1 MQEKKGDRSGVDRGY
16 RQPLS
21 VDLTEDQIDT
31 YAISGIAGLPW
42 LHGQF
47 DSMGEDTPGLGSL
60 VRTAF
65 PPGKDG
71 DRIARLV
78 IQRMVGYIK
87 NPAKLEARR
96 HELFGTTYK
105 EK

>member
-1 MQEKKGDRSGVDRGY
+1 MQEQRRPNGGENEEY
-16 RQPLS
+16 RQMS
-21 VDLTEDQIDT
+21 SADLTEDQIDKW
-31 YAISGIAGLPW
+31 AISGIAGLPW

-47 DSMGEDTPGLGSL
+47 EGMGEDPPGLGSL

-78 IQRMVGYIK
+78 LQRMVGYIK
-87 NPAKLEARR
+87 DPVTLEARR
-96 HELFGTTYK
+96 HELFGTTPK
-105 EK
+105 E